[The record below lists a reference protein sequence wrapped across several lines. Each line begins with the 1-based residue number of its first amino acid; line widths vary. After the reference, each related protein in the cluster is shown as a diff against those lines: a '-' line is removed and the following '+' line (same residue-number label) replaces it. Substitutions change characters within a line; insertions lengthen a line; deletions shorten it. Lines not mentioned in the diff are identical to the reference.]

1 MMAIEGDEERVSDFG
16 FDNFLRFLI
25 PLNAM
30 KEDSIEVK
38 RGEGKFR
45 HSALLIQAMR

>member
-1 MMAIEGDEERVSDFG
+1 MMEGEKFQTSD
-16 FDNFLRFLI
+16 LI
-25 PLNAM
+25 ISFALNAM
-30 KEDSIEVK
+30 KEDSIEAK